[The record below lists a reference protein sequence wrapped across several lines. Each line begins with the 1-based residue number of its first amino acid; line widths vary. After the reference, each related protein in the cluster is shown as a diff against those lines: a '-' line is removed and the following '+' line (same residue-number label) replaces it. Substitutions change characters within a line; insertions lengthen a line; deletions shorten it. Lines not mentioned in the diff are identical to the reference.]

1 MATWLW
7 IIIVIVVV
15 LVALAAAMAAR
26 RRRTMALRERFGP
39 EYERAVGARENQRA
53 AEADLRDRERERAR
67 LDIKPLSE
75 AARVHYTE
83 EWQVI
88 QQSFV
93 DQPEEATTAG
103 YDLVNRVMAERGYP
117 MRDFDAR
124 ADLVSVDHPDVVENY
139 RVAHGIHERARQHQA
154 STEDLREAL
163 LRYRSLFEE
172 LLRADDAGDRAAV
185 PAGQAVPEPRRP
197 VSDPALSHRPVS
209 DQPVS
214 DPALSGQPV
223 SGQPLGDGTVSDPAL
238 SHRPVSDR
246 PVSDRPVSDRPVSDR
261 PVSDQPVSDG
271 TVSGRP
277 TRQATDVEASD
288 DAH

>member
-7 IIIVIVVV
+7 IVIVIVVV
-15 LVALAAAMAAR
+15 LIILAAAMAAR

-39 EYERAVGARENQRA
+39 EYDRTVGAREGQRA
-53 AEADLRDRERERAR
+53 AEADLRGREREHAR

-75 AARVHYTE
+75 AARVRYTE

-103 YDLVNRVMAERGYP
+103 YDLVNRVMEERGYP

-172 LLRADDAGDRAAV
+172 LLRADAADDHTAV

-197 VSDPALSHRPVS
+197 VSDPALGDRP
-209 DQPVS
+209 
-214 DPALSGQPV
+214 A
-223 SGQPLGDGTVSDPAL
+223 
-238 SHRPVSDR
+238 SDR
-246 PVSDRPVSDRPVSDR
+246 PLSDGPNGDRPAR
-261 PVSDQPVSDG
+261 
-271 TVSGRP
+271 SG
-277 TRQATDVEASD
+277 QATDVEASD

>member
-7 IIIVIVVV
+7 IVIVIVVV
-15 LVALAAAMAAR
+15 LIALAVAMAAR

-39 EYERAVGARENQRA
+39 EYDRAVGTREGQRA
-53 AEADLRDRERERAR
+53 AEADLRGRERERAR

-75 AARVHYTE
+75 AARVRYTE

-103 YDLVNRVMAERGYP
+103 YDLVNRVMEERGYP

-172 LLRADDAGDRAAV
+172 LLRPDGADTPAAV

-197 VSDPALSHRPVS
+197 VSDPALGDRP
-209 DQPVS
+209 
-214 DPALSGQPV
+214 A
-223 SGQPLGDGTVSDPAL
+223 
-238 SHRPVSDR
+238 SDR
-246 PVSDRPVSDRPVSDR
+246 PLSDGPNGDRPAP
-261 PVSDQPVSDG
+261 
-271 TVSGRP
+271 SG
-277 TRQATDVEASD
+277 QATDVEATD

>member
-7 IIIVIVVV
+7 IVIVIVVV
-15 LVALAAAMAAR
+15 LIALAAVMAAR

-39 EYERAVGARENQRA
+39 EYDRTVGAREDQRA
-53 AEADLRDRERERAR
+53 AEADLRDRERQRAR

-75 AARVHYTE
+75 AARVRYTE
-83 EWQVI
+83 EWRVI
-88 QQSFV
+88 QQDFV

-103 YDLVNRVMAERGYP
+103 YDLVNRVMEERGYP

-172 LLRADDAGDRAAV
+172 LLRPDGADGQAAA
-185 PAGQAVPEPRRP
+185 PDGQAAPTGQAVPEPRRP
-197 VSDPALSHRPVS
+197 VSDPAL
-209 DQPVS
+209 D
-214 DPALSGQPV
+214 
-223 SGQPLGDGTVSDPAL
+223 
-238 SHRPVSDR
+238 DR
-246 PVSDRPVSDRPVSDR
+246 PVSGPPLSDR
-261 PVSDQPVSDG
+261 PVSDQPVSE
-271 TVSGRP
+271 RP
-277 TRQATDVEASD
+277 LSERPARSQQATDVEEQR
-288 DAH
+288 

>member
-7 IIIVIVVV
+7 IVIVIVVV
-15 LVALAAAMAAR
+15 LIILAAAMAAR

-39 EYERAVGARENQRA
+39 EYDRTVGAREGQRA
-53 AEADLRDRERERAR
+53 AEADLRGREREHAR

-75 AARVHYTE
+75 AARVRYTE

-103 YDLVNRVMAERGYP
+103 YDLVNRVMEERGYP

-172 LLRADDAGDRAAV
+172 LLRPDGADDHAAA
-185 PAGQAVPEPRRP
+185 PAGQAVPEARRP
-197 VSDPALSHRPVS
+197 ARDPALGDRP
-209 DQPVS
+209 
-214 DPALSGQPV
+214 A
-223 SGQPLGDGTVSDPAL
+223 
-238 SHRPVSDR
+238 SDR
-246 PVSDRPVSDRPVSDR
+246 PLNDGPNGDRPAR
-261 PVSDQPVSDG
+261 
-271 TVSGRP
+271 SG
-277 TRQATDVEASD
+277 QATDVEASD

>member
-7 IIIVIVVV
+7 IVIVIVVV
-15 LVALAAAMAAR
+15 LIVLAAAMAAR
-26 RRRTMALRERFGP
+26 RRRTMALRERFGA
-39 EYERAVGARENQRA
+39 EYDRTVGAREDQRA
-53 AEADLRDRERERAR
+53 AEADLRGRERERAR

-75 AARVHYTE
+75 AARVRYTE
-83 EWQVI
+83 EWRTI
-88 QQSFV
+88 QQNFV

-172 LLRADDAGDRAAV
+172 LLRADDDAALPAGQTV
-185 PAGQAVPEPRRP
+185 PAEQAVPEPRP
-197 VSDPALSHRPVS
+197 PASNPALGGRPM
-209 DQPVS
+209 
-214 DPALSGQPV
+214 
-223 SGQPLGDGTVSDPAL
+223 
-238 SHRPVSDR
+238 
-246 PVSDRPVSDRPVSDR
+246 
-261 PVSDQPVSDG
+261 SDG
-271 TVSGRP
+271 HMSDGHMSDGPMSDGPVSGRP
-277 TRQATDVEASD
+277 ARSQQATDVEASD

>member
-7 IIIVIVVV
+7 IVIVIVVV
-15 LVALAAAMAAR
+15 LIALTAAMAAR

-39 EYERAVGARENQRA
+39 EYDRAMGAREDQRA
-53 AEADLRDRERERAR
+53 AEADLRGRERERAR
-67 LDIKPLSE
+67 LDIRPLSE
-75 AARVHYTE
+75 AARLRYTE
-83 EWQVI
+83 EWRVI

-172 LLRADDAGDRAAV
+172 LLLADDRADDHAAGT
-185 PAGQAVPEPRRP
+185 AGQAVPEPRRS
-197 VSDPALSHRPVS
+197 VSEPA
-209 DQPVS
+209 
-214 DPALSGQPV
+214 
-223 SGQPLGDGTVSDPAL
+223 LGDGPIN
-238 SHRPVSDR
+238 DR
-246 PVSDRPVSDRPVSDR
+246 PVSDRPVS
-261 PVSDQPVSDG
+261 
-271 TVSGRP
+271 GRP
-277 TRQATDVEASD
+277 ARGRPATDVEASD
-288 DAH
+288 DAY